1 MAASVVVLVLLGLA
15 GVVTTLVF
23 VVRADRAA
31 RSAAWQVREESRRQG
46 AAMGE
51 LRDAVDALHREVG
64 RLLARTDRDRYPSA
78 SSR

>member
-1 MAASVVVLVLLGLA
+1 MAASVALLALVAVVA
-15 GVVTTLVF
+15 TLVV

-31 RSAAWQVREESRRQG
+31 RSAASKVRDELRRQG